1 MKPKKELVRVVR
13 APVKEDENGVQTG
26 GEVSL
31 DLTGRKPGRGAYV
44 CRDPECLKKAQK
56 ARRFERAFS
65 CKIEDAVYDA
75 MYQELCTDVKGKAG
89 EAQKLTEHCPLWA
102 LQDVRESST
111 GALIPPWKPC
121 AAARAAL

>member
-13 APVKEDENGVQTG
+13 APVKEDENGVHCEKTVEG
-26 GEVSL
+26 LFARAV
-31 DLTGRKPGRGAYV
+31 LTGRKPGRGAYV

-89 EAQKLTEHCPLWA
+89 EAQK
-102 LQDVRESST
+102 
-111 GALIPPWKPC
+111 
-121 AAARAAL
+121 